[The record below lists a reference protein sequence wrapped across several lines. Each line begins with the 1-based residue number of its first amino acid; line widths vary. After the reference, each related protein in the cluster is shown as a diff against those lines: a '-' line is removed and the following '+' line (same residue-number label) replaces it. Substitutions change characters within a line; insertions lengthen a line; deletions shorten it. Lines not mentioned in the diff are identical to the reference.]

1 MKSLTVLPV
10 CVSER
15 LSTARAVLAVH
26 EAARVKTMY
35 LDGSSVLFAFKK
47 SLRDM

>member
-15 LSTARAVLAVH
+15 LSTARAVH
-26 EAARVKTMY
+26 GAALKQWY
-35 LDGSSVLFAFKK
+35 LDGSSVLFCLKK
-47 SLRDM
+47 SLRDQ